1 FRGQAKRIEGFAAR
15 LTGPQADKY
24 DVFYTAHIQNVGDT
38 PVTANGQYCGTR
50 GKGLRVEG
58 VTVWV
63 EPKA

>member
-1 FRGQAKRIEGFAAR
+1 MR
-15 LTGPQADKY
+15 LTGSEADKY

-38 PVTANGQYCGTR
+38 PVTGNGQYCGTR

-63 EPKA
+63 EAKG